1 MLKLANESDI
11 ETLLAI
17 EEVCFEHDKIDRL
30 EFKKHLKN
38 ARSRVVIDQEKIEGG
53 ITSPPRGYYIA
64 VYLPTSKRSRLYSAA
79 VLPEFR
85 RRGILNSFLRDF
97 ERDAL
102 EKDMNELFL
111 EVEPHNADAIR
122 VYEKNGFTQYGVFP
136 KYYENGKDALRMKK
150 LLTKSSV

>member
-1 MLKLANESDI
+1 MLKLAAPNDI
-11 ETLLAI
+11 DTLLAI
-17 EEVCFEHDKIDRL
+17 EEVCFEHDKIDYL
-30 EFKKHLKN
+30 EFRKHLKN
-38 ARSRVVIDQEKIEGG
+38 DRSRVVIDQEKFEGG

-85 RRGILNSFLRDF
+85 RRGILGSFLTDF

-102 EKDMNELFL
+102 EKNMNELFL
-111 EVEPHNADAIR
+111 EVESDNTEAIN
-122 VYEKNGFTQYGVFP
+122 VYTKYGFTQYGIFP

-150 LLTKSSV
+150 LLTKSSI